1 LRKIVTFALLCFLW
15 VGLRANDSA
24 REYFK
29 FAKFS
34 YDDGEYK
41 KALDFIN
48 KAIDIDT
55 EYANGLILRAE
66 IQLKLEDYFAA
77 INDISLVL
85 QQPSQ
90 SNTLLGHIYSIR
102 GAAYYFAGD
111 IERASLDLNRSISFG
126 AEEANPHFYLGL
138 IDYKNGSYFQALEQF
153 DQAIQINPNNFEFYM
168 WRAQT
173 KIDNYKP
180 IPNTPVFQS
189 IMSDIDQAIGHNPED
204 YRAYKLRCDMLKL
217 SQDNARELYID
228 ELSRSIEL
236 FPEQA
241 DFYAQRGMAKMLE
254 YEFVD
259 ALSDLNKAISY
270 EGANSTTLRNRGLC
284 HHNLTNY
291 RAAIQDYSNS
301 IELLIVQF
309 KKDQSRSTKK
319 NLAETFVMRG
329 RSYQQVGNSDDA
341 CADFYNA
348 AKLGSKTGLNNYRR
362 NCSIFN

>member
-1 LRKIVTFALLCFLW
+1 MRRIVTLALFSFLW
-15 VGLRANDSA
+15 LGLNANDSA

-34 YDDGEYK
+34 YDEGEYK
-41 KALDFIN
+41 KALVFIN
-48 KAIDIDT
+48 NAIEIDS
-55 EYANGLILRAE
+55 EYTNGLILRAE
-66 IQLKLEDYFAA
+66 IQLKLEDYTAV
-77 INDISLVL
+77 INDVSSVL
-85 QQPSQ
+85 QQTSH
-90 SNTLLGHIYSIR
+90 SNTILSHIYALR
-102 GAAYYFAGD
+102 GAAYYFASD

-126 AEEANPHFYLGL
+126 SEEAMPHFYLGL
-138 IDYKNGSYFQALEQF
+138 IDYENGSYFQALEQF
-153 DQAIQINPNNFEFYM
+153 DKAIQINPNNFEYYM

-173 KIDNYKP
+173 KIENYNP
-180 IPNTPVFQS
+180 IPNTPIFHS

-217 SQDNARELYID
+217 SEDNARTQYID
-228 ELSRSIEL
+228 ELSRSIAL

-259 ALSDLNKAISY
+259 ALSDLNRAISH
-270 EGANSTTLRNRGLC
+270 GGVNGTTLRNRGLC
-284 HHNLTNY
+284 HHNLSNY
-291 RAAIQDYSNS
+291 RAAIEDYSNS
-301 IELLIVQF
+301 IELLIVKF
-309 KKDQSRSTKK
+309 KEDQSKNTKK

-341 CADFYNA
+341 CSDFYNA

-362 NCSIFN
+362 SCSIFN